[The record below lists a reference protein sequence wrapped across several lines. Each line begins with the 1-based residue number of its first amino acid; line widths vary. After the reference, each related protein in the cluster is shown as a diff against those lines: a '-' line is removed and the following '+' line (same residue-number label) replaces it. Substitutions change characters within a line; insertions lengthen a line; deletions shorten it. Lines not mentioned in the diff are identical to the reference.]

1 MSSYKITN
9 KSDTPVVVPGPGGV
23 TLKAK
28 ESLTF
33 KASSFSLTMAKSNRV
48 LDVEKIAA
56 GKSDD
61 LVVESVKKASK
72 NKKVTRAAKSV
83 GKPAER
89 PEDSKKV
96 NEDG

>member
-9 KSDTPVVVPGPGGV
+9 KSDSPVVIPGPGGV
-23 TLKAK
+23 ILKAK
-28 ESLTF
+28 ESLKF

-48 LDVEKIAA
+48 LDVEQIAA

-61 LVVESVKKASK
+61 LVVESVKKAGK
-72 NKKVTRAAKSV
+72 NKKVKRVAQPI